1 MSGQEIVSPFVT
13 SSYSGGGSANEC
25 VEVAHTVN
33 GGRAVRDSK
42 DRAAGTQFHGPA
54 EWAAFVAALKNGH
67 LGG

>member
-1 MSGQEIVSPFVT
+1 MESCGGDGICTDPEPLDAGAPGHGSP
-13 SSYSGGGSANEC
+13 
-25 VEVAHTVN
+25 
-33 GGRAVRDSK
+33 VRDSK

>member
-1 MSGQEIVSPFVT
+1 MKNREIVTPFKK
-13 SSYSGGGSANEC
+13 SSFSQGDQQNC
-25 VEVAHTVN
+25 VEVAHTLN

-54 EWAAFVAALKNGH
+54 EWAAFVTALKNGH